1 MAKRKYGKLNTGLYI
16 KNALHKAPPNKM
28 AVSYTLTYFA
38 VPVFPA
44 SLGTIPIE
52 VIRAN
57 TAAEIP
63 KPKNIPSN
71 IRRKLVIHINITVLS
86 VYTTS

>member
-1 MAKRKYGKLNTGLYI
+1 
-16 KNALHKAPPNKM
+16 M
-28 AVSYTLTYFA
+28 AVSYMRTYFA
-38 VPVFPA
+38 VWVLPA

-63 KPKNIPSN
+63 KPNRIPNN
-71 IRRKLVIHINITVLS
+71 IRIELVIHINTTILS
-86 VYTTS
+86 VYSFN